1 MIDSIIHV
9 GIGVTNF
16 DKSLPYYRE
25 ELGLKVA
32 RTVEQP
38 DGRRVAFLNAA
49 VGEVVEL
56 MYFPPPRPPRP
67 DVREREQTGLN
78 HLGFKVDDVEA
89 EYNRMKALGVEF
101 VGELPPAV
109 PGQNRMIFFYDP
121 DGTRLHITQVA
132 K

>member
-1 MIDSIIHV
+1 MIESIIHV

-16 DKSLPYYRE
+16 EKSLAFYRDVV
-25 ELGLKVA
+25 GLKVD
-32 RTVEQP
+32 RTVEHP
-38 DGRRVAFLNAA
+38 DGRKVAFLNAA
-49 VGEVVEL
+49 VGEVAEL

-78 HLGFKVDDVEA
+78 HLGFKVDNVEA

-101 VGELPPAV
+101 VGELPLAV
-109 PGQNRMIFFYDP
+109 PGQNRMIFFYDL
-121 DGTRLHITQVA
+121 DGNRLHITQVA